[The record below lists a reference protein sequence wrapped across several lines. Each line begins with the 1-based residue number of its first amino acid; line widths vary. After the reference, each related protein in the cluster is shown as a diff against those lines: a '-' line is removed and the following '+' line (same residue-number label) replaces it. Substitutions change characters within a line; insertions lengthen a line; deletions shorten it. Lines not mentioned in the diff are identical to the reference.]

1 MIAHKHQPSGID
13 KLTLTTTEFSITDV
27 KPLNIQ
33 PVMKFAGQDTVNE
46 ANNFLF
52 KCNSEP
58 VYGSKAFLNTD
69 DFQVNING
77 FGLGVTFN
85 PSKYLHPF
93 ELLTNSALLADVCQ
107 DVENKL
113 AEACIRLSLNAC
125 KVSRVDIAKQAE
137 MPRQVSYYAPAF
149 DQMKFKG
156 VRSNNVNHGAET
168 FSTRNKTVEACF
180 YDKRK
185 ELNPAGMPSNF
196 MRAELRLR
204 NSGGVKRY
212 AGVSNLG
219 QLIQM
224 NQEGWN
230 YVYTDYLGRKV
241 FADNTEQLTF
251 DYAGLDALVNFLVTS
266 NPDKRGHITTAVEV
280 IGVKQVFDQIGIDKF
295 LAAFIPYVDASTIRR
310 AKQRL
315 LERAK
320 LSEFV
325 STPVNTLELIN
336 ELKHQFINAAA

>member
-1 MIAHKHQPSGID
+1 
-13 KLTLTTTEFSITDV
+13 
-27 KPLNIQ
+27 
-33 PVMKFAGQDTVNE
+33 MKFAGQDTVNE

-93 ELLTNSALLADVCQ
+93 ELLTNSDLLTAVCQ

-125 KVSRVDIAKQAE
+125 KVSRVDIAKQSE

-185 ELNPAGMPSNF
+185 AFIINRLENELSILSNKARF
-196 MRAELRLR
+196 IKSIITGKLKVNNVPRKEIIL
-204 NSGGVKRY
+204 
-212 AGVSNLG
+212 
-219 QLIQM
+219 
-224 NQEGWN
+224 
-230 YVYTDYLGRKV
+230 YLEK
-241 FADNTEQLTF
+241 DN
-251 DYAGLDALVNFLVTS
+251 
-266 NPDKRGHITTAVEV
+266 
-280 IGVKQVFDQIGIDKF
+280 FDQHGGSYQYLLALPIYSLTKETYEALLADMSQKAKELADIKEKQPIDMYRED
-295 LAAFIPYVDASTIRR
+295 LN
-310 AKQRL
+310 Q
-315 LERAK
+315 
-320 LSEFV
+320 
-325 STPVNTLELIN
+325 
-336 ELKHQFINAAA
+336 LKKALQKEYK